1 MAGGGRCHTDVVQE
15 PLRFAVLGDPIDH
28 SRSPAIHTAALD
40 HLGLPGSYVAIRAG
54 SGELRAAVEQLR
66 EGSFDGFNI
75 TMPLKEE
82 AAGLAESLTTEA
94 KRSGSVNTLR
104 ARNQV
109 IEGHS
114 SDVIATARAL
124 GDPRFDSRAPILVL
138 GAGGAAAALLA
149 GAATRD
155 IYLAARNEGRARA
168 LVERIGID
176 AGVVPFGAGVTG
188 AVVIN
193 ATPLGMNGEILPE
206 RVLGVASGIIDL
218 AYGQNETPT
227 VARAAAKGLPLMDGV
242 EFLVLQAAA
251 SFEWWLGRPAPIEV
265 MVAAARNA

>member
-1 MAGGGRCHTDVVQE
+1 VREQ
-15 PLRFAVLGDPIDH
+15 LRFAVLGDPIDH

-40 HLGLPGSYVAIRAG
+40 HVGLKGSYVAIRAG
-54 SGELRAAVEQLR
+54 SSELRTAVEELR

-82 AAGLAESLTTEA
+82 AATLAQNLTAEA
-94 KRSGSVNTLR
+94 GRSGSVNTLR

-114 SDVIATARAL
+114 SDVIATSKAL
-124 GDPRFDSRAPILVL
+124 GDSRFDTHAPVLVL

-149 GAATRD
+149 GAGGRQV
-155 IYLAARNEGRARA
+155 YLAARNQEQAHEVAERVG
-168 LVERIGID
+168 VE
-176 AGVVPFGAGVTG
+176 AGVIPFGAGVAG
-188 AVVIN
+188 ALVVN
-193 ATPLGMNGEILPE
+193 ATPLGMDGERLPE
-206 RVLGVASGIIDL
+206 EVTGTASGIIDL
-218 AYGQNETPT
+218 AYGDFETPA
-227 VARAAAKGLPLMDGV
+227 VADARRKGMPLMDGV

-265 MVAAARNA
+265 MTAAARKT

>member
-1 MAGGGRCHTDVVQE
+1 VLE

-40 HLGLPGSYVAIRAG
+40 HLGLAGSYVAIRAG
-54 SGELRAAVEQLR
+54 SVELRSAVEQLR

-82 AAGLAESLTTEA
+82 AAELAESLTTEA
-94 KRSGSVNTLR
+94 EHSGSVNTLR
-104 ARNQV
+104 ARNHV

-114 SDVIATARAL
+114 SDVIAIARAL
-124 GDPRFDSRAPILVL
+124 DDPRFDDRAPILVL

-149 GAATRD
+149 GVRSRE
-155 IYLAARNEGRARA
+155 IYLAARNDDRAHA

-176 AGVVPFGAGVTG
+176 AGVVPFGAGVAG
-188 AVVIN
+188 ALVIN
-193 ATPLGMNGEILPE
+193 ATPLGMGGENLPE
-206 RVLGVASGIIDL
+206 GVLGMASGIIDL
-218 AYGQNETPT
+218 AYGRDETPA
-227 VARAAAKGLPLMDGV
+227 VAGAAARGLPIMDGV

-251 SFEWWLGRPAPIEV
+251 SFEWWLGRPAPVDV
-265 MVAAARNA
+265 MVTAARNA